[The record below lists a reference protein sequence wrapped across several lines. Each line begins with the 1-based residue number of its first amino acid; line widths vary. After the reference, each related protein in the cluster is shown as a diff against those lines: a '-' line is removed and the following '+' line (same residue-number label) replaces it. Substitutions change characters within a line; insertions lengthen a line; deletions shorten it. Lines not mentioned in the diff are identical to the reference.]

1 MGDQGLI
8 LNITDGPVL
17 SYKGAKHFP
26 KPEKRGSWKSKAQKR
41 KSQDAS
47 EGPSSKRS
55 APSASADIE
64 SKDTKSKPNK
74 KLKSDSTP
82 KKGEKKEDGTK
93 GRAAVK
99 TSSLFKNNPEV
110 PEIERSKVKQL
121 QENVFSTDSFSELE
135 LHPHLVATI
144 SNVLNITQMTSVQ
157 KMTIPALLSGRDALV
172 RSQTGSGKTLAYG
185 VPLVQSLQAATTKIQ
200 RSDGPYALVLVPTRE
215 LALQSFTT
223 IQKLLKP
230 FSWIVPGVLMG
241 GEKRKSEKARLRKGI
256 NILISTPGRLVDHI
270 KSTKSIHFTL
280 VRWLIVDEADRILDL
295 GFQKDVTT
303 ILNALNSQSQQRQN
317 VLLSATLSQGV
328 ARLADI
334 SLQNPVNV
342 TVTEDSPAGVK
353 EAAKPKSTEAGDDS
367 ASFALP
373 ENLHQHIVV
382 VPSKLKLVTLSA
394 FILGK
399 WKCDKK
405 PKMIIFFPSCDLVGF
420 YYKLLSSVLPIG
432 GSKPDSRTFLQLHGN
447 MEQGERTEVFQHF
460 TEAKAGILLCTDVAA
475 RGLDLPQVTW
485 IVQYNAPA
493 TAAEY
498 IHRVG
503 RTARIGAMGSSLLI
517 LIPSEADY
525 MQTLVG
531 HKICVSEMKMEEVLS
546 NLLLEDF
553 LKIKRVGGKAESAD
567 PQTIRE
573 RATVLQTKFE
583 DYIHASPEAALWAKK
598 ALQSYIRS
606 YATYPKNLKHI
617 FHVRS
622 LHLGHVAKSFGL
634 RDAPHK
640 LSKQLAGSSKKY
652 KKDQHKRADGHKL
665 VGKKTNFSD
674 LIRSEYSSGFTP
686 KSKKN
691 KKPKNEDKET

>member
-8 LNITDGPVL
+8 LNITDAPISL
-17 SYKGAKHFP
+17 PRGAKHFP
-26 KPEKRGSWKSKAQKR
+26 KSEKRKGSWKFRAQKR
-41 KSQDAS
+41 KSQDAN
-47 EGPSSKRS
+47 EGPSPKRS
-55 APSASADIE
+55 APPPAPDIVT
-64 SKDTKSKPNK
+64 KDTKFK
-74 KLKSDSTP
+74 P
-82 KKGEKKEDGTK
+82 KKKVQREPSPKKEEKKEDGTK

-110 PEIERSKVKQL
+110 PEIDSSKVKQL
-121 QENVFSTDSFSELE
+121 QEDIFSSDSFSELA

-144 SNVLNITQMTSVQ
+144 TNVLNMTQMTSVQ
-157 KMTIPALLSGRDALV
+157 KMTIPVLLSGKDAMV

-185 VPLVQSLQAATTKIQ
+185 IPLVQSLQAVTPKIQ

-215 LALQSFTT
+215 LALQSFITV
-223 IQKLLKP
+223 QKLLKP

-270 KSTKSIHFTL
+270 NSTKSIHFTR

-328 ARLADI
+328 TWLADI

-342 TVTEDSPAGVK
+342 TVTEESNTDVK
-353 EAAKPKSTEAGDDS
+353 KATKLKAMEAGDHNP
-367 ASFALP
+367 SFALP
-373 ENLHQHIVV
+373 EKLRQHFVV

-405 PKMIIFFPSCDLVGF
+405 PKMIIFFPSCDLVEF
-420 YYKLLSSVLPIG
+420 YYKLLSSVIPLRD
-432 GSKPDSRTFLQLHGN
+432 SSPDSRTFLQLHGN
-447 MEQGERTEVFQHF
+447 MEQEKRTEVFQQF
-460 TEAKAGILLCTDVAA
+460 TEAKSGILLCTDVAA

-493 TAAEY
+493 TSAEY

-503 RTARIGAMGSSLLI
+503 RTARIGAQGSSLLI

-525 MQTLVG
+525 VQTLVD
-531 HKICVSEMKMEEVLS
+531 HKISVSEMKMEEVLS
-546 NLLLEDF
+546 SLLLEEF
-553 LKIKRVGGKAESAD
+553 LKIKRAGGKKTESAD

-583 DYIHASPEAALWAKK
+583 DYIHASPETALWAKK
-598 ALQSYIRS
+598 VTR
-606 YATYPKNLKHI
+606 TN
-617 FHVRS
+617 R
-622 LHLGHVAKSFGL
+622 
-634 RDAPHK
+634 
-640 LSKQLAGSSKKY
+640 
-652 KKDQHKRADGHKL
+652 KREIL
-665 VGKKTNFSD
+665 
-674 LIRSEYSSGFTP
+674 
-686 KSKKN
+686 
-691 KKPKNEDKET
+691 